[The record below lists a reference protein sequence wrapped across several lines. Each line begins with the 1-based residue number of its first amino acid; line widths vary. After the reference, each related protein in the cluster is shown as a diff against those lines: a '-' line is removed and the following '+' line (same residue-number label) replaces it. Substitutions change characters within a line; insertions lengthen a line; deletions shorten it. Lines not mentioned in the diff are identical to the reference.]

1 MKTLRRNQNIVI
13 LKPDKGNGVVVLDR
27 ATYDESILN
36 LITDSSKFNNL
47 NCDPTLSREGK
58 LQRLLRKLKK
68 NGEIDDT
75 TYKDIYPTG
84 SQPARIYGLPK
95 MHKVREP
102 SSAPPFCP
110 IVSSIGTY
118 NYNLAKFLC
127 TLLDSHIPSDFC
139 VHDTFSF
146 VNEITNLRTS
156 NKFIVSFDVE
166 SLFTDIPLLESI
178 ELAVD
183 YILSGNPNIKLS
195 KDSLKELF
203 LVDTAH
209 THFLFRG
216 KYYDQIDGVA
226 MGSGTCESFHG
237 PL

>member
-1 MKTLRRNQNIVI
+1 MLKSSRRIKKILI

-36 LITDSSKFNNL
+36 LITTDSSKFNNL
-47 NCDPTLSREGK
+47 NCDPKLSREGK

-68 NGEIDDT
+68 NGEIDGT

-84 SQPARIYGLPK
+84 SQPARIYGLPR
-95 MHKVREP
+95 MHKVHEP
-102 SSAPPFCP
+102 SSAPPFRP

-127 TLLDSHIPSDFC
+127 TLLDSHIPNEFC
-139 VHDTFSF
+139 ARDTFSF

-156 NKFIVSFDVE
+156 NKFMVSFDVE
-166 SLFTDIPLLESI
+166 SLFTNIPLLESI

-183 YILSGNPNIKLS
+183 YTLSGNPNIN
-195 KDSLKELF
+195 
-203 LVDTAH
+203 
-209 THFLFRG
+209 
-216 KYYDQIDGVA
+216 
-226 MGSGTCESFHG
+226 
-237 PL
+237 